1 MTASTEKHTARW
13 GRREHEHAWCP
24 HEFALGR
31 PQYSKI
37 QFLEIDFLNLQRI
50 TAILTQG
57 RATSQFVTK
66 YYLFHAID
74 RNLFHSYRHGENNE
88 KVVRIL
94 FVMMVLFH
102 HFSHPYVLNLMSWLL
117 TWYCTSL
124 LTEKGTSEIL
134 SRAVS
139 HAVISCTALKF
150 EFASENFK
158 LKTLSTCSLKDIKNF
173 DFVLKTVNASKS
185 VKLICPF
192 NFNVHSHETS

>member
-1 MTASTEKHTARW
+1 LLFVSLSECKTPRGVEYSNRHADGAVKDEQMTASTEKHTARW

-102 HFSHPYVLNLMSWLL
+102 HFSHPYVLNLMS
-117 TWYCTSL
+117 
-124 LTEKGTSEIL
+124 
-134 SRAVS
+134 
-139 HAVISCTALKF
+139 
-150 EFASENFK
+150 
-158 LKTLSTCSLKDIKNF
+158 
-173 DFVLKTVNASKS
+173 
-185 VKLICPF
+185 
-192 NFNVHSHETS
+192 